1 MKAEAAWNG
10 FGGDAAARD
19 ALVAGM
25 TKSAAKVTG
34 YHNPTTIADNV
45 TNHRDGV
52 LAAFDGATSANDKK
66 DIVYEQYWI
75 AMYGNGIDAYNTY
88 RRTGFPTTLQA
99 NIEPQPGAFIR
110 SLYYPA
116 NFVETNNVVDQK
128 SNVEVKVFWDNN
140 SVSLY

>member
-1 MKAEAAWNG
+1 
-10 FGGDAAARD
+10 
-19 ALVAGM
+19 
-25 TKSAAKVTG
+25 
-34 YHNPTTIADNV
+34 
-45 TNHRDGV
+45 
-52 LAAFDGATSANDKK
+52 
-66 DIVYEQYWI
+66 
-75 AMYGNGIDAYNTY
+75 MYGNGIDAYNTY
-88 RRTGFPTTLQA
+88 RRTDSKTLQA